1 MSASILNRSIF
12 SIASNVSKAVLSLV
26 TASLIARGLGPEDFG
41 TFSFLITSF
50 IALRSLLDLGSS
62 SAFFS
67 FISKKTQPK
76 IFFTSYAAWLG
87 LQFAVSILFI
97 FIIAPENWI
106 EKIWDG
112 ENREIVSLAFIA
124 AFMQQQIWGMVSN
137 IGESQRFTYK
147 VQLLNLIIAI
157 FHLIFI
163 IILFSIDKLFIETI
177 FLIIIFEIGMA
188 SLIAWKIFSIE
199 FSNQN
204 TSIKKIIN
212 DYKIY
217 CLPLIPYTILSFIMG
232 FGDNWLL
239 QNFGGSIQQAYYSI
253 GSRFAAISLIA
264 TTSVLKV
271 LWKEVSEANELGNDK
286 KLFKIYITTN
296 SILFAL
302 GAMISGYLIPWSS
315 EIIILLLGKEYLDGA
330 LILSVMFLYPIHQ
343 SLGQINGT
351 MYLAIEKT
359 KIYAK
364 IGSIWLILSTVCSYF
379 LLASKDSIIPGLGMA
394 GLGLSLKMLIMQF
407 IQVNFYMYVLS
418 KIKSW
423 SFNITYQFVGI
434 FSFTFFGFCA
444 KYLSVDLINF
454 NIWIS
459 FIVSLMI
466 FLAMSLI
473 LFYSFPGLLNSNR
486 QEINYYLRKIRILN

>member
-1 MSASILNRSIF
+1 
-12 SIASNVSKAVLSLV
+12 
-26 TASLIARGLGPEDFG
+26 
-41 TFSFLITSF
+41 
-50 IALRSLLDLGSS
+50 
-62 SAFFS
+62 
-67 FISKKTQPK
+67 
-76 IFFTSYAAWLG
+76 FTSYAAWLG
-87 LQFAVSILFI
+87 IQFAVSILFI

-163 IILFSIDKLFIETI
+163 IILFSIDKLLIETI

-204 TSIKKIIN
+204 TPIRKIIN
-212 DYKIY
+212 DYKIF

-271 LWKEVSEANELGNDK
+271 LWKEVSEANEMGNDK

-315 EIIILLLGKEYLDGA
+315 EIIILLLGEGYLDGA
-330 LILSVMFLYPIHQ
+330 IILSVMFLYPIHQ

-351 MYLAIEKT
+351 MYLALEKT

-394 GLGLSLKMLIMQF
+394 GLGLSLKMVIMQF
-407 IQVNFYMYVLS
+407 IQVNYYMYLLS

-434 FSFTFFGFCA
+434 FSFTFFGFFA

-454 NIWIS
+454 NILIS
-459 FIVSLMI
+459 FIVSLII
-466 FLAMSLI
+466 FLTMSFI
-473 LFYSFPGLLNSNR
+473 LFYSFPGLINSNR
-486 QEINYYLRKIRILN
+486 QEINHYLRKIRISN